1 MEQITREVFW
11 NIPQPIPVLAYTAI
25 ALSLAWSAWVLY
37 RRLRQSQGGVTIA
50 GMAQGMKSVLI
61 DAIVQ
66 KKIWRDSYAGVMH
79 LCIFSGFVVLFIGTA
94 ILSLD
99 HSTPLDFFYGRFYLV
114 YSFTLDVFGA
124 IFILGLLMA
133 VYRRYGRKLG
143 RLENRGENVFMLLTL
158 LAIGIGGFLLE
169 GARIAITLP
178 DFEAWSVVGYP
189 LARLFRL
196 FGLESVPW
204 FHRTLWVTHVALVVM
219 FFAALVTTRLRHLVL
234 APVNIFVR
242 AGQRPGVLS
251 PIAATAEAPESVAT
265 GAGSFTWQ
273 RLLAANACIACGRCE
288 EVCPAHASGKPLSP
302 RSIIRKVQES
312 TLDSSAADGAGFIV
326 GIAPDEAW
334 SCTTCGACSH
344 ACPVSIPVVETIV
357 DVRRLMTEQGALQA
371 TAAKALEGIEQ
382 RGNAW
387 AQPASQRTD
396 WAGNMKLRTI
406 GPDDAVDYLYW
417 IGCAG
422 AYDPQGQDVTR
433 AVVSLLEKAGVS
445 YGILGS
451 GERCTGDAARRMG
464 EEGLFRRL
472 AQENIEVLGKHRF
485 KKILT
490 HCAHCFNVFKNEY
503 PALGGEFP
511 VVHHAQLLPE
521 LVAEGRLKP
530 SKELGKRV
538 TFHDP
543 CYLGRYNGEYD
554 APRKVL
560 GALPAVEL
568 TEMERSREKSSCC
581 GGGGGGMWIDIRAGK
596 RIDSLRTADVEAS
609 GAEVVATACP
619 FCKSML
625 SAGMASKGLGE
636 KIKVKDIAELLNESQ

>member
-11 NIPQPIPVLAYTAI
+11 NIPGPIQALAYTAI
-25 ALSLAWSAWVLY
+25 ALSLAWSAWMLY
-37 RRLRQSQGGVTIA
+37 RRLRQSQGGVTVA
-50 GMAQGMKSVLI
+50 GVAQGVKSVLI

-66 KKIWRDSYAGVMH
+66 KKIWREPRAGVMH

-99 HSTPLDFFYGRFYLV
+99 HSTPLDFFHGWFYLA
-114 YSFTLDVFGA
+114 YSFTLDVFGLV
-124 IFILGLLMA
+124 FIAGLLMA
-133 VYRRYGRKLG
+133 VHRRYVRKLG
-143 RLENRGENVFMLLTL
+143 RLENRGENAFMLLVL

-178 DFEAWSVVGYP
+178 DFEVWSFVGYS

-196 FGLESVPW
+196 FGLESAPW

-242 AGQRPGVLS
+242 GDERPGMLNAV
-251 PIAATAEAPESVAT
+251 AAQLQESAAS
-265 GAGSFTWQ
+265 GAGSFSWQ
-273 RLLAANACIACGRCE
+273 RLLAANACIACGRCDA
-288 EVCPAHASGKPLSP
+288 VCPAHASGKPLSP
-302 RSIIRKVQES
+302 RGVIRKVQES
-312 TLDSSAADGAGFIV
+312 TLGGSAAGTAGFIV

-357 DVRRLMTEQGALQA
+357 DVRRQMTEQGTLQA
-371 TAAKALEGIEQ
+371 TAAKALEGMAE

-387 AQPASQRTD
+387 AQPASQRTE
-396 WAGNMKLRTI
+396 WAGNTKLRTI
-406 GPDDAVDYLYW
+406 GPDDDVEYLYW
-417 IGCAG
+417 VGCAG
-422 AYDPQGQDVTR
+422 AYDPNGQEVTR
-433 AVVSLLEKAGVS
+433 AMVSLLEKAGVS
-445 YGILGS
+445 YGMLGS

-490 HCAHCFNVFKNEY
+490 HCAHCYNVFKNEY
-503 PALGGEFP
+503 PALGGEYA
-511 VVHHAQLLPE
+511 VVHHAQLLPD
-521 LVAEGRLKP
+521 LVAQGKLAP

-560 GALPAVEL
+560 GALPAAEL

-625 SAGMASKGLGE
+625 AAGMTSKGLGE